1 MWKSR
6 TDRPLRRA
14 RNEISRHEDQQTR
27 RKRSH
32 QFTRWIQADPT
43 LPARVIGQISC
54 WLMSPDVITSLQS
67 LGFVAYRVIRCPA
80 VPRDAQ

>member
-32 QFTRWIQADPT
+32 QFTRWIQAQRTQHAGAATPNITDT
-43 LPARVIGQISC
+43 GHFPARHACSSSIF
-54 WLMSPDVITSLQS
+54 L
-67 LGFVAYRVIRCPA
+67 R
-80 VPRDAQ
+80 

>member
-32 QFTRWIQADPT
+32 QFTRWIQVQATAETLLRAALPRTRARDPE
-43 LPARVIGQISC
+43 RV
-54 WLMSPDVITSLQS
+54 T
-67 LGFVAYRVIRCPA
+67 
-80 VPRDAQ
+80 

>member
-32 QFTRWIQADPT
+32 QFTRWIQAE
-43 LPARVIGQISC
+43 VGVSC
-54 WLMSPDVITSLQS
+54 LNLRLAQVTSAGVVCEVGS
-67 LGFVAYRVIRCPA
+67 A
-80 VPRDAQ
+80 